1 MFEKLKQNLFF
12 LSKKPNDHHLIYNSY
27 WLILVGIVLF
37 GGFFAGPDITHA
49 ACSTGSLLT
58 PTFYNCDINSVEL
71 KVSSNTFKIGDSVTF
86 TITVNN
92 NLGLNSSQFPFDP
105 VKDRKTFQLGSNGK
119 IVFSKGVSDGAG
131 GVFNTTEIITST
143 AFPTAGTY
151 NLTPSVIYS
160 SVLTADQGN
169 STYGLV
175 GQPVKVTV
183 GEALSSGVPKLTL
196 KLDSKGISPANPE
209 LVTASFSFN
218 YSGGGDN
225 IQAKALLYY
234 CDFQGDEAVGWKA
247 VSSGSSSFNC
257 AYQTTKKDYRIFLKA
272 VGNDNKTIAR
282 AEQILQITGNEANE
296 GQQTYTQNNSGALA
310 ALINQII
317 GTLIGFI
324 QELIY
329 AIFFYLIAPLIQ
341 AMLSIRVYTDTFA
354 AVIYPGWEVIR
365 NICNIFFIVALI
377 VIALATLFR
386 VESYQFRHLIVQLIL
401 AALLVNFSLVIAQA
415 ILGLAD
421 TIQAQFLPSN
431 VEVIRSLAK
440 DLMVNTYRDVYL
452 NNPFSDASFSGI
464 VKPLF
469 FLALAL
475 GSFAVFCAIG
485 VFLVIRVVALWL
497 LLLVSPA
504 AYAAGALPATSSL
517 RKQWWDNFLKY
528 AFFTPIMAF
537 FLNLTAVIANTYKT
551 NPVLQEVTSGNLVN
565 DLGGSNIAAFVFKVA
580 SNILLLVFL
589 IASLKVADMAGIYGA
604 SAITSVAQKGIFAPF
619 AAAGGGAKLFGGY
632 LARKHNEITS
642 KIRGHEE
649 KVSFGRAAAFAVT
662 NPVAFVKGLKKQSEE
677 RSHRAQ
683 AKAES
688 VGLEVA
694 EQRFSSPKAFFK
706 GSYKINPHVL
716 QHEKEEEDEQAK
728 KLQNLS
734 REEVARRAA
743 QIFMM
748 GDSEEDLA
756 YKRGVI
762 KLAMSKGYI
771 DDIVQEAHKTEEGR
785 KMIKTMV
792 DNGWVSEDDF
802 DWEYETDTNG
812 KVIYDENGE
821 KKIKKDA
828 NGNNIRS
835 SGLKYN
841 HNTRRAMY
849 KAMFGVVTDSHG
861 HETLK
866 DHAAMRVI
874 TQEGEKEGMDTGH
887 LEYMTDMR
895 FNEKTGHFEFYELS
909 KNDKGEW
916 VSKGDERMAAA
927 EIAKR
932 DSRTQAKI
940 AWHALMS
947 SDGKDFSGKIY
958 QKVAKAFVENTG
970 FMQERTAN
978 MLVAGTLDSDR
989 LKYIQDN
996 FRETGELDIDETSM
1010 KRLEE
1015 MMEVDEAATAAVIG
1029 RFMNDTKGVSD
1040 RLFKAGGIKIK
1051 GKPPLEFKQAG
1062 RIAKVAAEKAANKEA
1077 EAKAE
1082 SESKSNKQTAALAAA
1097 MKEAIKEALRESGG
1111 KPPTGGNS

>member
-1 MFEKLKQNLFF
+1 MLKKLKQSLSLFKVNYKFKGINYSLKIGSLVF
-12 LSKKPNDHHLIYNSY
+12 LGALFLFPNNARA
-27 WLILVGIVLF
+27 VC
-37 GGFFAGPDITHA
+37 T
-49 ACSTGSLLT
+49 TGSFSS
-58 PTFYNCDINSVEL
+58 PSIFSCDSNSIEL
-71 KVSSNTFKIGDSVTF
+71 KISPNNFKIGDSVTF

-92 NLGLNSSQFPFDP
+92 NLGLNSNQFPFDP
-105 VKDRKTFQLGSNGK
+105 IKDKKTFQLGADGK
-119 IVFSKGVSDGAG
+119 LIFSKGVASGAG
-131 GVFNTTEIITST
+131 GVFSTTEIITAT
-143 AFPTAGTY
+143 AFPKAGTY
-151 NLTPSVIYS
+151 DLTPTVIYS
-160 SVLTADQGN
+160 SALTADQGN
-169 STYGLV
+169 STYALTGSS
-175 GQPVKVTV
+175 VKVTV
-183 GEALSSGVPKLTL
+183 GEAVNTGIPKLTL
-196 KLDSKGISPANPE
+196 NLDSKGISAVNSSS
-209 LVTASFSFN
+209 VTAGFSFS
-218 YSGGGDN
+218 YSGGADN
-225 IQAKALLYY
+225 IQAKAILYY
-234 CDFQGDEAVGWKA
+234 CDFKGDEANGWKS
-247 VSSGSSSFNC
+247 VSSGTTNFTCSYPTSQKT
-257 AYQTTKKDYRIFLKA
+257 YQVFLKA
-272 VGNDNKTIAR
+272 VGNDNKTLAQV
-282 AEQILQITGNEANE
+282 EQSVQITGNEANE
-296 GQQTYTQNNSGALA
+296 GAETYTQNNSGALA

-440 DLMVNTYRDVYL
+440 DLMVNSYRDVYL

-475 GSFAVFCAIG
+475 GSFAVFTAIG
-485 VFLVIRVVALWL
+485 VFLIIRVVALWL

-589 IASLKVADMAGIYGA
+589 IASLKVADMAGVYGA
-604 SAITSVAQKGIFAPF
+604 SSITSIAQKGIFAPF

-632 LARKHNEITS
+632 LSRKHNEITS

-677 RSHRAQ
+677 RSHRAE

-734 REEVARRAA
+734 REEVARRAV
-743 QIFMM
+743 QIAMM

-785 KMIKTMV
+785 KMIEKMV
-792 DNGWVSEDDF
+792 DNGWVEEDDF
-802 DWEYETDTNG
+802 EWEYETDANG

-821 KKIKKDA
+821 KQIKKDA
-828 NGNNIRS
+828 NGNKVRS

-841 HNTRRAMY
+841 HHTRRALY
-849 KAMFGVVTDSHG
+849 KAMFGTASDGHGGVV
-861 HETLK
+861 LK
-866 DHAAMRVI
+866 DHAAMRLI

-895 FNEKTGHFEFYELS
+895 VNEKTGHYEFYDLG

-916 VSKGDERMAAA
+916 VNKGDERMAAA

-932 DSRTQAKI
+932 DSRTQARI
-940 AWHALMS
+940 AWHALIS
-947 SDGKDFSGKIY
+947 SDGKDFSGKIF

-978 MLVAGTLDSDR
+978 MLVAGTTDSDK
-989 LKYIQDN
+989 LKLIQDH

-1010 KRLEE
+1010 KRLTE

-1040 RLFKAGGIKIK
+1040 KLFKAGEIKIK
-1051 GKPPLEFKQAG
+1051 GKPPLVFQGAG
-1062 RIAKVAAEKAANKEA
+1062 KAAKAAAEKVSNKEA

-1082 SESKSNKQTAALAAA
+1082 TEAKANKQTAALAAA

-1111 KPPTGGNS
+1111 NIPGGGGA